1 MMEAARI
8 FTVRQSLD
16 EVTLQLLAHA
26 KAGDFCFY
34 QFSGGNQTETEML
47 EETLSTLKGYPVCL
61 IGVFRFPFRFEGKRR
76 MATAVGQYYRMRD
89 VCDGITYRSGDGMLE
104 LLDDHTSLQ
113 HAERAIEWSDG
124 EPARVI
130 KNMLNVS
137 GAMNIDAHDVATFIR
152 QAEGPIYIHSFT
164 GDLDE
169 PLKYILSVPY
179 LPQDYVDGTMLLV
192 NIGYSREVDMSLFQQ
207 MNLRLTDLFHKADLF
222 KLGTHYM
229 EDADTRFT
237 VTILVSGLA
246 DPAPR
251 PRDLPKFYASRLW
264 FKYKL
269 RSKARTGLPSAPTSG
284 RGTAASS

>member
-1 MMEAARI
+1 MESARI

-16 EVTLQLLAHA
+16 DETLQLLAQA

-47 EETLSTLKGYPVCL
+47 EDTLSTLKDFPLCL
-61 IGVFRFPFRFEGKRR
+61 IGVFRFPFRFEGRRR
-76 MATAVGQYYRMRD
+76 MAVAEGQYYRMRD
-89 VCDGITYRSGDGMLE
+89 VCDGMTYHTGDGMLGVLNE
-104 LLDDHTSLQ
+104 HTALQ
-113 HAERAIEWSDG
+113 HAERVIEWLDG

-130 KNMLNVS
+130 ENMLNVN
-137 GAMNIDAHDVATFIR
+137 GAMNIDPHDVAAFVR
-152 QAEGPIYIHSFT
+152 QSEGPIYIHAFA

-179 LPQDYVDGTMLLV
+179 LPHDYAEGTMLLV
-192 NIGYSREVDMSLFQQ
+192 NIGYSSDVDMSLFQQ

-222 KLGTHYM
+222 KLGTHYL
-229 EDADTRFT
+229 EDADARFT

-246 DPAPR
+246 DPVPR

-264 FKYKL
+264 FKRKL
-269 RSKARTGLPSAPTSG
+269 RSRARTGLPSAPTSG
-284 RGTAASS
+284 SGTAASS